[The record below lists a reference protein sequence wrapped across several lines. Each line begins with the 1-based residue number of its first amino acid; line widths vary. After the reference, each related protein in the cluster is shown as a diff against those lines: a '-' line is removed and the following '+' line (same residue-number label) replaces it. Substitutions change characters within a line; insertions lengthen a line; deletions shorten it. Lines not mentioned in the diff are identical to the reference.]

1 MRSTSTIDK
10 LYDQYKLQD
19 WDINT
24 DNLNPK
30 REMLMGQVKQLEK
43 AIQSLT
49 DDIVRKRITP
59 KQEDIEMLTT
69 SFGGESTVGNLGKT
83 IASINAGSDDGT
95 IFGEGLPSDVE
106 EQIALLQAE
115 LGPVVIDC
123 KKILSKYNFDVAS
136 SEDIDDEDGEHT
148 YVVNTDDI
156 DSSNGPKTNDVLE
169 ELDLDGLQNDDCA
182 AADLTILKIFI
193 AILKIFQI
201 IVKILQFLLELPTI
215 LAELIELA
223 AMCWINPPSIALL
236 VQIILDLITSLIVTL
251 ISNLI
256 KFLWDLLGLDCI
268 SQQATDLLDN
278 IQDLISKFKNTA
290 ALIDIGAVGFMFDG
304 ISTQIDNISDLI
316 RNSLKD
322 MKEDWN
328 EAVNKVKDYF
338 SEEGLENLK
347 EAAIDAAVNTLQD
360 EYSEAVGGNTNAT
373 INKGINDVT
382 RSLAHGTIIEDA
394 KNKAIQK
401 YNDMTNAYYSAMET
415 ATSTVDNL
423 KESFARMQDSTT
435 KLGELISDIS
445 MGDLEIE

>member
-19 WDINT
+19 WDINA

-30 REMLMGQVKQLEK
+30 REMLMGQVKQIEK

-59 KQEDIEMLTT
+59 TKKDIETLTT

-83 IASINAGSDDGT
+83 IASINAGSTDGT
-95 IFGEGLPSDVE
+95 IFDEGLPSDVE

-123 KKILSKYNFDVAS
+123 KKILSKYSFDIID
-136 SEDIDDEDGEHT
+136 SEDIADDDGEHT

-156 DSSNGPKTNDVLE
+156 DSSNTPPKTNDVLDD
-169 ELDLDGLQNDDCA
+169 ELSSISSNDCA

-201 IVKILQFLLELPTI
+201 LVKILQFLLELPTI
-215 LAELIELA
+215 LAELIQLA
-223 AMCWINPPSIALL
+223 AQCWINPPSIALL
-236 VQIILDLITSLIVTL
+236 VQIVLDLITSLIIAL

-268 SQQATDLLDN
+268 SQQTTDLLDN

-290 ALIDIGAVGFMFDG
+290 ALINIGAVGFMFDG
-304 ISTQIDNISDLI
+304 ITTQIDNISNLI